1 MSNHSSS
8 SAVRAFVFGNHPHL
22 CKAIKVGLKQHF
34 DIEFVDV
41 LPSETEQR
49 AGDLADR
56 LDLVILS
63 AISTSSP
70 AALIDTLPGELL
82 EQVPVL
88 AIVQEDKELGLDSGQ
103 ISCLVFPFSYD
114 ELYNKIGEILS
125 HAPQAAYRKDPTW

>member
-34 DIEFVDV
+34 VIEFVDA
-41 LPSETEQR
+41 LPSEAEQR

-82 EQVPVL
+82 ERVPVL
-88 AIVQEDKELGLDSGQ
+88 VIVQEGKELGLDSGQ
-103 ISCLVFPFSYD
+103 ISYLVFPFSYD
-114 ELYNKIGEILS
+114 ELYNKIAEILS
-125 HAPQAAYRKDPTW
+125 HASQAAYRKEPTW